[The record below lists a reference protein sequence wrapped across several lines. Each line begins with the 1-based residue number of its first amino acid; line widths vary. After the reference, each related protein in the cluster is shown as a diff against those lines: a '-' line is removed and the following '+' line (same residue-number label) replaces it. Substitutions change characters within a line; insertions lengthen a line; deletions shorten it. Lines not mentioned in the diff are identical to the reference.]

1 MKKFASFI
9 VRFRKYI
16 MMVFLGL
23 ALYAAWGWTKTTIE
37 YDLTTYLPETTDTAQ
52 ALDIMDDQFY
62 TFGSTY
68 IMIKNV
74 SYEEGEKISEEIAA
88 VPGVK
93 STEYNNTEEYYTDSC
108 AKIHVTFEGTGD
120 SDETLQSYKQIEDLL
135 EGYEYYPTKN
145 YDDNYADSLQQSIN
159 MVLLLAIIVIVIVLL
174 LTSDSFMEV
183 PVFLLTFGMAA
194 LLNMGTN
201 YWLGKISFVS
211 NSVCIILQ
219 LALSIDYSII
229 LANHYQEEKAK
240 FPDAKEAMSEAL
252 AKSITEIS
260 GSSLTTISGLISL
273 CTMSFRL
280 GADLGIVLSKSILFS
295 MVSVFFFM
303 PALLLLFDKPIT
315 KTMHKSLVPKIS
327 GVGKFCYKTRYVTP
341 VIFLLFAG
349 YTVYVNTN
357 LAYCYDQVSID
368 NSHVSDSQKAQQEI
382 DAVFGAENQF
392 AIVMP
397 GNDYDMQADIL
408 KMVEDEPYTS
418 KVQGLANTEITNNDI
433 TYTLTE
439 KVNYR
444 EFARFMGIS
453 NSLTDRLYSTYA
465 YLSKSDS
472 RESTEEVAVY
482 ELDKANYKV
491 SLLDICNLA
500 FDHDDA
506 VRAAIAYQPNVLDQY
521 EDIKGQIQDA
531 EKQLV
536 GPEYSRVVF
545 NIDSGVESQE
555 TFDLIADLQKTVKS
569 KYPDVIFAGDSMA
582 DYDTYS
588 SFSLDNLKVSLF
600 TFAFIFVI
608 LIFTFNNWFLP
619 IPLCLAIEG
628 AIFINF
634 AFPVWMNQNVFFI
647 VYLIV
652 SSIQMGATIDYAIV
666 ITNRYMD
673 LRKKYSSKEQAITE
687 SINQAF
693 PTIVTSGTILLV
705 ATLIIGILVTD
716 PLISSLGYCLCRG
729 VLISILSAMF
739 VLPSMLVDCD
749 KIFDHTM
756 MQIKVPKAS
765 RLKGTLFKATSGL
778 GNAAVRF
785 VSVPSA
791 SSDEARPATSEMAPG
806 EEAEKKDMS
815 GEEIPA
821 PPKKERPEKKKKSAS
836 SSPHPS
842 KKKGGGSLKEESKK
856 VTVRKSVSKK
866 SPKKQEVKHH
876 EKE

>member
-1 MKKFASFI
+1 MKKFAAFI

-16 MMVFLGL
+16 MMIFLGL
-23 ALYAAWGWTKTTIE
+23 AIYAAWGWSKSKIE
-37 YDLTTYLPETTDTAQ
+37 YDITSYLPKTSDTAK

-62 TFGSTY
+62 TYGSTY
-68 IMIKNV
+68 IMVKNV
-74 SYEEGEKISEEIAA
+74 SYEEGDTINQEIAEI
-88 VPGVK
+88 PGVK
-93 STEYNNTEEYYTDSC
+93 STEYYNTEEYYKDSC
-108 AKIHVTFEGTGD
+108 AKIHVTFEGTKD
-120 SDETLQSYKQIEDLL
+120 SDETLQAYKKIEDLL
-135 EGYEYYPTKN
+135 KDYEYYPTTN
-145 YDDNYADSLQQSIN
+145 YDDNYADSLQKSIN
-159 MVLLLAIIVIVIVLL
+159 MVLILAVVVIIIVLL
-174 LTSDSFMEV
+174 LTSESFMEV

-219 LALSIDYSII
+219 LALSIDYAII
-229 LANHYQEEKAK
+229 LANHYQEEKARY
-240 FPDAKEAMSEAL
+240 PEAKEAMSEAL

-260 GSSLTTISGLISL
+260 GSSLTTISGLIAL

-295 MVSVFFFM
+295 MLSVFFFM
-303 PALLLLFDKPIT
+303 PALLLAFDKPIT

-349 YTVYVNTN
+349 YTVYVNTKVD
-357 LAYCYDQVSID
+357 YCYDQVSID

-408 KMVEDEPYTS
+408 HMVEEEPNTS

-439 KVNYR
+439 KVNYK
-444 EFARFMGIS
+444 EFAKFMGVS
-453 NSLTDRLYSTYA
+453 NSLTDQLYRTYA
-465 YLSKSDS
+465 YLSKTDS
-472 RESTEEVAVY
+472 RDSTEEVAVY

-506 VRAAIAYQPNVLDQY
+506 VRAALAYQPDVLDQY
-521 EDIKGQIQDA
+521 EDVKGQIQDA
-531 EKQLV
+531 QKQLV
-536 GPEYSRVVF
+536 GTEYSRIVF
-545 NIDSGVESQE
+545 NIDSGRESKE
-555 TFDLIADLQKTVKS
+555 TFALIEELEDKIKS

-588 SFSLDNLKVSLF
+588 SFSTDNLKVSLF
-600 TFAFIFVI
+600 TLAFIFVI

-634 AFPVWMNQNVFFI
+634 AFPVWAGQNVFFI

-652 SSIQMGATIDYAIV
+652 SAIQMGATIDYAIV

-673 LRKKYSSKEQAITE
+673 LRKQIPDRQKAITE

-705 ATLIIGILVTD
+705 ATLIIGILVSD

-739 VLPSMLVDCD
+739 VLPCLLVDCD
-749 KIFDHTM
+749 KIFDHTQ
-756 MQIKVPKAS
+756 MQIKVPQAS
-765 RLKGTLFKATSGL
+765 KLKGTLKKANSKALAKTAQLATSVAN
-778 GNAAVRF
+778 NANQNN
-785 VSVPSA
+785 STDETNPDEPSQ
-791 SSDEARPATSEMAPG
+791 
-806 EEAEKKDMS
+806 EE
-815 GEEIPA
+815 
-821 PPKKERPEKKKKSAS
+821 PKTED
-836 SSPHPS
+836 
-842 KKKGGGSLKEESKK
+842 
-856 VTVRKSVSKK
+856 
-866 SPKKQEVKHH
+866 KQ
-876 EKE
+876 

>member
-1 MKKFASFI
+1 MKKFAAFI

-16 MMVFLGL
+16 MMIFLGL
-23 ALYAAWGWTKTTIE
+23 AIYAAWGWSKSEIE
-37 YDLTTYLPETTDTAQ
+37 YDITSYLPKTSDTAK

-62 TFGSTY
+62 TYGSTY
-68 IMIKNV
+68 IMVKNV
-74 SYEEGEKISEEIAA
+74 SYEEGDTINQEIAEI
-88 VPGVK
+88 PGVK
-93 STEYNNTEEYYTDSC
+93 STEYYNTEEYYKDSC
-108 AKIHVTFEGTGD
+108 AKIHVTFEGTKD
-120 SDETLQSYKQIEDLL
+120 SDETLQAYKKIEDLL
-135 EGYEYYPTKN
+135 KDYEYYPTTN
-145 YDDNYADSLQQSIN
+145 YDDNYADSLQKSIN
-159 MVLLLAIIVIVIVLL
+159 MVLILAVVVIVIVLL
-174 LTSDSFMEV
+174 LTSESFMEV

-219 LALSIDYSII
+219 LALSIDYAII
-229 LANHYQEEKAK
+229 LANHYQEEKARY
-240 FPDAKEAMSEAL
+240 PEAKEAMSEAL

-260 GSSLTTISGLISL
+260 GSSLTTISGLIAL

-295 MVSVFFFM
+295 MLSVFFFM
-303 PALLLLFDKPIT
+303 PALLLAFDKPIT

-349 YTVYVNTN
+349 YTVYVNTKVD
-357 LAYCYDQVSID
+357 YCYDQVSID

-408 KMVEDEPYTS
+408 HMVEEEPNTS

-439 KVNYR
+439 KVNYK
-444 EFARFMGIS
+444 EFAKFMGVS
-453 NSLTDRLYSTYA
+453 NSLTDELYRTYA
-465 YLSKSDS
+465 YLSKTDS
-472 RESTEEVAVY
+472 RDSTEEVAVY

-506 VRAAIAYQPNVLDQY
+506 VRAALAYQPDVLDQY
-521 EDIKGQIQDA
+521 EDVKGQIQDA
-531 EKQLV
+531 QKQLV
-536 GPEYSRVVF
+536 GTEYSRIVF
-545 NIDSGVESQE
+545 NIDSGRESKE
-555 TFDLIADLQKTVKS
+555 TFALIEELEDKIKS

-588 SFSLDNLKVSLF
+588 SFSTDNLKVSLF
-600 TFAFIFVI
+600 TLAFIFVI

-634 AFPVWMNQNVFFI
+634 AFPVWTGQNVFFI

-652 SSIQMGATIDYAIV
+652 SAIQMGATIDYAIV

-673 LRKKYSSKEQAITE
+673 LRKQIPDRQKAITE

-705 ATLIIGILVTD
+705 ATLIIGILVSD

-739 VLPSMLVDCD
+739 VLPCLLVDCD
-749 KIFDHTM
+749 KIFDHTQ
-756 MQIKVPKAS
+756 MQIKVPQAS
-765 RLKGTLFKATSGL
+765 KLKGTLKKANSKALAKTAQLATSVAN
-778 GNAAVRF
+778 NANQNN
-785 VSVPSA
+785 STDETNPDEPSQ
-791 SSDEARPATSEMAPG
+791 
-806 EEAEKKDMS
+806 EE
-815 GEEIPA
+815 
-821 PPKKERPEKKKKSAS
+821 PKTED
-836 SSPHPS
+836 
-842 KKKGGGSLKEESKK
+842 
-856 VTVRKSVSKK
+856 
-866 SPKKQEVKHH
+866 KQ
-876 EKE
+876 

>member
-1 MKKFASFI
+1 MKKFAAFI

-16 MMVFLGL
+16 MMIFLGL
-23 ALYAAWGWTKTTIE
+23 AIYAAWGWSKSKIE
-37 YDLTTYLPETTDTAQ
+37 YDITSYLPKTSDTAK

-62 TFGSTY
+62 TYGSTY
-68 IMIKNV
+68 IMVKNV
-74 SYEEGEKISEEIAA
+74 SYEEGDTINQEIAEI
-88 VPGVK
+88 PGVK
-93 STEYNNTEEYYTDSC
+93 STEYYNTEEYYKDSC
-108 AKIHVTFEGTGD
+108 AKIHVTFEGTKD
-120 SDETLQSYKQIEDLL
+120 SDETLQAYKKIEDLL
-135 EGYEYYPTKN
+135 KDYEYYPTTN
-145 YDDNYADSLQQSIN
+145 YDDNYADSLQKSIN
-159 MVLLLAIIVIVIVLL
+159 MVLILAVVVIVIVLL
-174 LTSDSFMEV
+174 LTSESFMEV

-219 LALSIDYSII
+219 LALSIDYAII
-229 LANHYQEEKAK
+229 LANHYQEEKARY
-240 FPDAKEAMSEAL
+240 PEAKEAMSEAL

-260 GSSLTTISGLISL
+260 GSSLTTISGLIAL

-295 MVSVFFFM
+295 MLSVFFFM
-303 PALLLLFDKPIT
+303 PALLLAFDKPIT

-349 YTVYVNTN
+349 YTVYVNTKVD
-357 LAYCYDQVSID
+357 YCYDQVSID

-408 KMVEDEPYTS
+408 HMVEEEPNTS

-439 KVNYR
+439 KVNYK
-444 EFARFMGIS
+444 EFAKFMGVS
-453 NSLTDRLYSTYA
+453 NSLTDELYRTYA
-465 YLSKSDS
+465 YLSKTDS
-472 RESTEEVAVY
+472 RDSTEEVAVY

-506 VRAAIAYQPNVLDQY
+506 VRAALAYQPDVLDQY
-521 EDIKGQIQDA
+521 EDVKGQIQDA
-531 EKQLV
+531 QKQLV
-536 GPEYSRVVF
+536 GTEYSRIVF
-545 NIDSGVESQE
+545 NIDSGRESKE
-555 TFDLIADLQKTVKS
+555 TFALIEELEDKIKS

-588 SFSLDNLKVSLF
+588 SFSTDNLKVSLF
-600 TFAFIFVI
+600 TLAFIFVI

-634 AFPVWMNQNVFFI
+634 AFPVWTGQNVFFI

-652 SSIQMGATIDYAIV
+652 SAIQMGATIDYAIV

-673 LRKKYSSKEQAITE
+673 LRKQIPDRQKAITE

-705 ATLIIGILVTD
+705 ATLIIGILVSD

-739 VLPSMLVDCD
+739 VLPCLLVDCD
-749 KIFDHTM
+749 KIFDHTQ
-756 MQIKVPKAS
+756 MQIKVPQAS
-765 RLKGTLFKATSGL
+765 KLKGTLKKANSKALAKTAQLATSVAN
-778 GNAAVRF
+778 NANQNN
-785 VSVPSA
+785 ST
-791 SSDEARPATSEMAPG
+791 DEANPDEPSQ
-806 EEAEKKDMS
+806 EE
-815 GEEIPA
+815 
-821 PPKKERPEKKKKSAS
+821 PKTED
-836 SSPHPS
+836 
-842 KKKGGGSLKEESKK
+842 
-856 VTVRKSVSKK
+856 
-866 SPKKQEVKHH
+866 KQ
-876 EKE
+876 

>member
-1 MKKFASFI
+1 MKKFAAFI

-16 MMVFLGL
+16 MMIFLGL
-23 ALYAAWGWTKTTIE
+23 AIYAAWGWSKSEIE
-37 YDLTTYLPETTDTAQ
+37 YDITSYLPKTSDTAK

-62 TFGSTY
+62 TYGSTY
-68 IMIKNV
+68 IMVKNV
-74 SYEEGEKISEEIAA
+74 SYEEGDTINQEIAEI
-88 VPGVK
+88 PGVK
-93 STEYNNTEEYYTDSC
+93 STEYYNTEEYYKDSC
-108 AKIHVTFEGTGD
+108 AKIHVTFEGTKD
-120 SDETLQSYKQIEDLL
+120 SDETLQAYKKIEDLL
-135 EGYEYYPTKN
+135 KDYEYYPTTN
-145 YDDNYADSLQQSIN
+145 YDDNYADSLQKSIN
-159 MVLLLAIIVIVIVLL
+159 MVLILAVVVIVIVLL
-174 LTSDSFMEV
+174 LTSESFMEV

-219 LALSIDYSII
+219 LALSIDYAII
-229 LANHYQEEKAK
+229 LANHYQEEKARY
-240 FPDAKEAMSEAL
+240 PEAKEAMSEAL

-260 GSSLTTISGLISL
+260 GSSLTTISGLIAL

-295 MVSVFFFM
+295 MLSVFFFM
-303 PALLLLFDKPIT
+303 PALLLAFDKPIT

-349 YTVYVNTN
+349 YTVYVNTKVD
-357 LAYCYDQVSID
+357 YCYEQVSID

-408 KMVEDEPYTS
+408 HMVEEEPNTS

-439 KVNYR
+439 KVNYK
-444 EFARFMGIS
+444 EFAKFMGVS
-453 NSLTDRLYSTYA
+453 NSLTDELYRTYA
-465 YLSKSDS
+465 YLSKTDS
-472 RESTEEVAVY
+472 RDSTEEVAVY

-506 VRAAIAYQPNVLDQY
+506 VRAALAYQPDVLDQY
-521 EDIKGQIQDA
+521 EDVKGQIQDA
-531 EKQLV
+531 QKQLV
-536 GPEYSRVVF
+536 GTEYSRIVF
-545 NIDSGVESQE
+545 NIDSGRESKE
-555 TFDLIADLQKTVKS
+555 TFALIEELEDKIKS

-588 SFSLDNLKVSLF
+588 SFSTDNLKVSLF
-600 TFAFIFVI
+600 TLAFIFVI

-634 AFPVWMNQNVFFI
+634 AFPVWTGQNVFFI

-652 SSIQMGATIDYAIV
+652 SAIQMGATIDYAIV

-673 LRKKYSSKEQAITE
+673 LRKQIPDRQKAITE

-705 ATLIIGILVTD
+705 ATLIIGILVSD

-739 VLPSMLVDCD
+739 VLPCLLVDCD
-749 KIFDHTM
+749 KIFDHTQ
-756 MQIKVPKAS
+756 MQIKVPQAS
-765 RLKGTLFKATSGL
+765 KLKGTLKKANSKALAKTAQLATSVAN
-778 GNAAVRF
+778 NANQNN
-785 VSVPSA
+785 STDETNPDEPSQ
-791 SSDEARPATSEMAPG
+791 
-806 EEAEKKDMS
+806 EE
-815 GEEIPA
+815 
-821 PPKKERPEKKKKSAS
+821 PKTED
-836 SSPHPS
+836 
-842 KKKGGGSLKEESKK
+842 
-856 VTVRKSVSKK
+856 
-866 SPKKQEVKHH
+866 KQ
-876 EKE
+876 

>member
-1 MKKFASFI
+1 MKKLAAFV

-16 MMVFLGL
+16 VMVFL
-23 ALYAAWGWTKTTIE
+23 AFAVYAGWGWTKTNIE
-37 YDLTTYLPETTDTAQ
+37 YDLTSYLPTTSDTSK
-52 ALDIMDDQFY
+52 ALDIMDKQFY
-62 TFGSTY
+62 TYGSTY
-68 IMIKNV
+68 IMVKNV
-74 SYEEGEKISEEIAA
+74 SYDEGSEISDEIAKID
-88 VPGVK
+88 GVK
-93 STEYNNTEEYYTDSC
+93 STEYYNTEEYYKDSC
-108 AKIHVTFEGTGD
+108 AKIHVTFTGTKD
-120 SDETLQSYKQIEDLL
+120 SDQTLAAYKEIENLL
-135 EGYEYYPTKN
+135 KDYEYYPTTN

-159 MVLLLAIIVIVIVLL
+159 MVLILAIVVIIIVLL
-174 LTSDSFMEV
+174 ITSESFMEV

-201 YWLGKISFVS
+201 YWLGTISFVS

-219 LALSIDYSII
+219 LALSIDYAII

-240 FPDAKEAMSEAL
+240 YSDAKEAMTEAL

-260 GSSLTTISGLISL
+260 GSSLTTISGLIAL

-295 MVSVFFFM
+295 MLSVFFFM
-303 PALLLLFDKPIT
+303 PALLLMFDKPIT

-327 GVGKFCYKTRYVTP
+327 AVGKFCYKTRYVTP

-349 YTVYVNTN
+349 YTVYVNTKVD
-357 LAYCYDQVSID
+357 YCYDQVSID

-408 KMVEDEPYTS
+408 NMVEEEPNTS

-439 KVNYR
+439 KVNYK
-444 EFARFMGIS
+444 EFAKFMGVS
-453 NSLTDRLYSTYA
+453 NSLTDQLYRTYA

-472 RESTEEVAVY
+472 RDSTEEVAVY

-500 FDHDDA
+500 FDHDDT
-506 VRAAIAYQPNVLDQY
+506 VRAALAYQPDVLDRY
-521 EDIKGQIQDA
+521 EDVKEQIQDA
-531 EKQLV
+531 QKQLV
-536 GPEYSRVVF
+536 GPEYSRIVF
-545 NIDSGVESQE
+545 NIDSGLESPE
-555 TFDLIADLQKTVKS
+555 TFSLIEDLQKKVKD

-588 SFSLDNLKVSLF
+588 SFSTDNLKVSLF
-600 TFAFIFVI
+600 TLAFIFVI

-634 AFPVWMNQNVFFI
+634 AFPVWTGTNVFFI

-652 SSIQMGATIDYAIV
+652 SAIQMGATIDYAIV

-673 LRKKYSSKEQAITE
+673 LRKQIPDRQKAITE

-705 ATLIIGILVTD
+705 ATLSIGILVSD

-739 VLPSMLVDCD
+739 VLPCLLVDCD
-749 KIFDHTM
+749 KIFDHTQ
-756 MQIKVPKAS
+756 MQIKVPQAGSIKAG
-765 RLKGTLFKATSGL
+765 LKKAGSKALNKTAKLATEAYGTVSAESKEDTSDNQENNGSSS
-778 GNAAVRF
+778 NNVE
-785 VSVPSA
+785 
-791 SSDEARPATSEMAPG
+791 SSD
-806 EEAEKKDMS
+806 D
-815 GEEIPA
+815 
-821 PPKKERPEKKKKSAS
+821 
-836 SSPHPS
+836 
-842 KKKGGGSLKEESKK
+842 KKGEQSNE
-856 VTVRKSVSKK
+856 
-866 SPKKQEVKHH
+866 KQK
-876 EKE
+876 

>member
-16 MMVFLGL
+16 MMIFLGL
-23 ALYAAWGWTKTTIE
+23 AVYAAWGWTKSTIE
-37 YDLTTYLPETTDTAQ
+37 YDITSYLPKTSDTAK
-52 ALDIMDDQFY
+52 ALEIMDDQFY
-62 TFGSTY
+62 TYGSTY
-68 IMIKNV
+68 IMVKNV
-74 SYEEGEKISEEIAA
+74 SYEEGDTINQEIAEI
-88 VPGVK
+88 PGVK
-93 STEYNNTEEYYTDSC
+93 STEYYNTEEYYKDSC
-108 AKIHVTFEGTGD
+108 AKIHVTFEGTKD
-120 SDETLQSYKQIEDLL
+120 SDETLEAYKKIEDLL
-135 EGYEYYPTKN
+135 KDYEYYPTTN
-145 YDDNYADSLQQSIN
+145 YDDNYADSLQKSIN
-159 MVLLLAIIVIVIVLL
+159 MVLILAVVVIIIVLL
-174 LTSDSFMEV
+174 LTSESFMEV

-219 LALSIDYSII
+219 LALSIDYAII
-229 LANHYQEEKAK
+229 LANHYQEEKAHYS
-240 FPDAKEAMSEAL
+240 DSKEAMSEAL

-260 GSSLTTISGLISL
+260 GSSLTTISGLIAL

-295 MVSVFFFM
+295 MLSVFFFM
-303 PALLLLFDKPIT
+303 PALLLAFDKPIT

-349 YTVYVNTN
+349 YTVYVNTKVD
-357 LAYCYDQVSID
+357 YCYDQVSID

-408 KMVEDEPYTS
+408 HMVEEEPNTS

-439 KVNYR
+439 KVNYK
-444 EFARFMGIS
+444 EFAKFMGVS
-453 NSLTDRLYSTYA
+453 NSLTDQLYRTYA
-465 YLSKSDS
+465 YLSKTDS
-472 RESTEEVAVY
+472 RDSTEEVAVY

-506 VRAAIAYQPNVLDQY
+506 VRAALAYQPDVLDQY
-521 EDIKGQIQDA
+521 EDVKGQIQDA
-531 EKQLV
+531 QRQLV
-536 GPEYSRVVF
+536 GTEYSRIVF
-545 NIDSGVESQE
+545 NIDSGRESKE
-555 TFDLIADLQKTVKS
+555 TFALIEELEDKIKS

-588 SFSLDNLKVSLF
+588 SFSTDNLKVSLF
-600 TFAFIFVI
+600 TLAFIFAI

-634 AFPVWMNQNVFFI
+634 AFPVWTGQNVFFI

-652 SSIQMGATIDYAIV
+652 SAIQMGATIDYAIV

-673 LRKKYSSKEQAITE
+673 LRKKIPDRQKAIIE

-705 ATLIIGILVTD
+705 ATLIIGILVSD

-739 VLPSMLVDCD
+739 VLPCLLVDCD
-749 KIFDHTM
+749 KIFDHTQ
-756 MQIKVPKAS
+756 MQIKVPQAS
-765 RLKGTLFKATSGL
+765 KLKGTLKKANSKALAKTAQLATSVA
-778 GNAAVRF
+778 NSANQNSESAETNPNE
-785 VSVPSA
+785 PSQ
-791 SSDEARPATSEMAPG
+791 
-806 EEAEKKDMS
+806 EE
-815 GEEIPA
+815 
-821 PPKKERPEKKKKSAS
+821 PKTED
-836 SSPHPS
+836 
-842 KKKGGGSLKEESKK
+842 
-856 VTVRKSVSKK
+856 
-866 SPKKQEVKHH
+866 KQ
-876 EKE
+876 

>member
-1 MKKFASFI
+1 MKKVAAFI
-9 VRFRKYI
+9 VKFRKYI
-16 MMVFLGL
+16 TMIFIGFAV
-23 ALYAAWGWTKTTIE
+23 YAAWGWTKTSIE
-37 YDLTTYLPETTDTAQ
+37 YDLTSYLPTTSDTSK

-68 IMIKNV
+68 IMVKNV
-74 SYEEGEKISEEIAA
+74 SYDEGEQINDEIASI
-88 VPGVK
+88 PGVK
-93 STEYNNTEEYYTDSC
+93 YTEFHNTEEYYKDSC
-108 AKIHVTFEGTGD
+108 AKIHVTFTGTKD
-120 SDETLQSYKQIEDLL
+120 SDETLNAYKQIETLL
-135 EGYEYYPTKN
+135 KDYEYYPTTN

-159 MVLLLAIIVIVIVLL
+159 MVLILAVVVIIIVLL
-174 LTSDSFMEV
+174 ITSESFMEV
-183 PVFLLTFGMAA
+183 PVYLLTFGMAA

-201 YWLGKISFVS
+201 YWLGTISFVS

-219 LALSIDYSII
+219 LALSIDYAII
-229 LANHYQEEKAK
+229 LANHYQEEKMK
-240 FPDAKEAMSEAL
+240 FSDSKEAMTEAL

-260 GSSLTTISGLISL
+260 GSSLTTISGLIAL

-295 MVSVFFFM
+295 MLSVFFFM
-303 PALLLLFDKPIT
+303 PALLLMFDKPIS

-341 VIFLLFAG
+341 VVFLLFAG
-349 YTVYVNTN
+349 YTVYVNTQVD
-357 LAYCYDQVSID
+357 YCYDQISID
-368 NSHVSDSQKAQQEI
+368 NSHVSESQKAQQEI

-408 KMVEDEPYTS
+408 NMVEEEPNTS
-418 KVQGLANTEITNNDI
+418 KVQGLANTEITNNNI
-433 TYTLTE
+433 TYTLVE

-444 EFARFMGIS
+444 EFAKFMGVS
-453 NSLTDRLYSTYA
+453 NNLSDQLYRTYA
-465 YLSKSDS
+465 YLSESDS
-472 RESTEEVAVY
+472 RGSTEQVAIY

-500 FDHDDA
+500 FDHDDT
-506 VRAAIAYQPNVLDQY
+506 VKAALAYQPDVLDQY
-521 EDIKGQIQDA
+521 DDVKEQIQDA

-536 GPEYSRVVF
+536 GTEYSRIVF
-545 NIDSGVESQE
+545 NIDSGRESKE
-555 TFDLIADLQKTVKS
+555 TFALIEELQNKIKS

-588 SFSLDNLKVSLF
+588 SFSMDNMKVSLF
-600 TFAFIFVI
+600 TLVFIFVI

-634 AFPVWMNQNVFFI
+634 AFPVWTSTNVFFI

-652 SSIQMGATIDYAIV
+652 SAIQMGATIDYAIV

-673 LRKKYSSKEQAITE
+673 LRKQIPDRQKAITE

-705 ATLIIGILVTD
+705 ATFIIGILVSD

-739 VLPSMLVDCD
+739 VLPCLLVDCD
-749 KIFDHTM
+749 KIFDHTEM
-756 MQIKVPKAS
+756 RVKVPQVSALKNTFRKAS
-765 RLKGTLFKATSGL
+765 SKALKATTKL
-778 GNAAVRF
+778 ATA
-785 VSVPSA
+785 SA
-791 SSDEARPATSEMAPG
+791 ITAETTTTTTAEPTDTETTETTSEQQPSSENPI
-806 EEAEKKDMS
+806 EENTDTNTEEKK
-815 GEEIPA
+815 EEN
-821 PPKKERPEKKKKSAS
+821 
-836 SSPHPS
+836 
-842 KKKGGGSLKEESKK
+842 
-856 VTVRKSVSKK
+856 
-866 SPKKQEVKHH
+866 
-876 EKE
+876 